1 MFNLGERNLAQGRPA
16 SQSSTWG
23 GWDASRVVD
32 GNPDPNANHGSCSN
46 TADSP
51 GGPNWLMVD
60 LGRYYTIAYVVA
72 TNRGD
77 CCGEINGLYFGAF
90 NYNLFDIFYGFVE
103 QDNIRLNF

>member
-1 MFNLGERNLAQGRPA
+1 MSLASFLLKILAQVMYLQRIWFNLAERNLALGRPA

-32 GNPDPNANHGSCSN
+32 GNPDPNANHGSCCN
-46 TADSP
+46 NNDGP

-72 TNRGD
+72 TNRVDGSS
-77 CCGEINGLYFGAF
+77 EIN
-90 NYNLFDIFYGFVE
+90 
-103 QDNIRLNF
+103 RL